1 VDFLKVK
8 DLNIFDEFAVV
19 KNETVLEAA
28 KLMKKAD
35 VPDLILVDDHEK
47 PLGIISAV
55 DMVLKVIAEEKDPS
69 IVKVATIARK
79 VKVFEENS
87 SRDEV
92 FKYMTEN
99 EIEIVPI
106 VKKNG
111 ELLGVCTIGDV
122 LLDIEDEE

>member
-1 VDFLKVK
+1 MKVK

>member
-1 VDFLKVK
+1 M
-8 DLNIFDEFAVV
+8 